1 MATEEKYHLNSV
13 EDLPLVNLGKFILD
27 CMREH
32 DPQTVALVEGETGQS
47 YTYKQLI
54 EFVEQAA
61 AGLQKFGVKKD
72 DVICV
77 LAPNNIDYM
86 VAFYGSALLYA
97 VLQPVNPLYTK
108 DDIKRVTEE
117 CKTKYLIT
125 IPAFLPKVKEA
136 LGEDSEIKVIT
147 FGEADGYTSF
157 SSLLDPS
164 NVSYTTPE
172 GDPKTCI
179 AALMSSSGTTGFPKA
194 VQISHYNMVSNTI
207 QQRSAKITDASDNF
221 VVFLPL
227 FHAYGLY
234 IITVTVHSIGGKI
247 VLMSKFQPD
256 MYLDLIQKH
265 KPRFLHVVPPIM
277 VMFAKYPKVSEYDLS
292 SVQTIVCGAAP
303 LSKEIESAVK
313 AKLNISNIFQGYGMT
328 EVGVTH
334 LCSNEDFRYKSVGR
348 LLPLVEMKIMNVD
361 TQEEC
366 KSNEEGEIW
375 IKGPQVCLG
384 YLNKPEQNAEMF
396 TEDGWTKTGDI
407 GYEDENGFLY
417 IVDRLKEL
425 IKYKAMQVAPAT
437 LEDILLKHEAVA
449 DVGVVGMPDE
459 EAGELPRAYVV
470 KKAGKDI
477 TEEELINFV
486 AGQVAPHMK
495 LRGGVEFVN
504 EIQRTASGKILRRT
518 LREKARELAA
528 SKNSESMTQ

>member
-1 MATEEKYHLNSV
+1 MAAEDNFELKTV
-13 EDLPLVNLGKFILD
+13 DDLPVVNAGKFILD

-32 DPQTVALVEGETGQS
+32 DPQTVALVDGETDKR
-47 YTYKQLI
+47 YTYQQLI
-54 EFVEQAA
+54 ELVEQAA
-61 AGLQKFGVKKD
+61 AGLQKYGVKKD

-77 LAPNNIDYM
+77 LAPNHIDYM
-86 VAFYGSALLYA
+86 VAFYASALLYS
-97 VLQPVNPLYTK
+97 VLQPLNPLYTK
-108 DDIKRVTEE
+108 DDIKRATEE

-125 IPAFLPKVKEA
+125 IPPLLPKVKEA
-136 LGEDSEIKVIT
+136 LGEDNEIKVIT

-164 NVSYTTPE
+164 NVCYTTPE
-172 GDPKTCI
+172 GDPKTCV
-179 AALMSSSGTTGFPKA
+179 AALMSSSGTTGFPKS
-194 VQISHYNMVSNTI
+194 VQISHYNMVANTL
-207 QQRSAKITDASDNF
+207 QQWAAKVTAVGDVF
-221 VVFLPL
+221 VVFVPL
-227 FHAYGLY
+227 FHAFGLY
-234 IITVTVHSIGGKI
+234 IITLAVHSVGGNI

-256 MYLDLIQKH
+256 LYLELIQKH

-277 VMFAKYPKVSEYDLS
+277 VMLAKYPKVSEYDLS
-292 SVQTIVCGAAP
+292 SVEFIACGAAP
-303 LSKEIESAVK
+303 LSKEIERAVT
-313 AKLNISNIFQGYGMT
+313 ARLNVSRVFQGYGMT

-334 LCSNEDFRYKSVGR
+334 ACSKEDARYKSVGKI
-348 LLPLVEMKIMNVD
+348 LPLVEMKIMNVD
-361 TQEEC
+361 THEEC
-366 KSNEEGEIW
+366 KANEEGELW
-375 IKGPQVCLG
+375 VKGPQVCLG
-384 YLNKPEQNAEMF
+384 YINKPEQNAEMF

-407 GYEDENGFLY
+407 AYEDEDGYLY

-486 AGQVAPHMK
+486 AEQVAPHMK
-495 LRGGVEFVN
+495 LRGGVEFVT
-504 EIQRTASGKILRRT
+504 EIQRTVSGKILRRT
-518 LREKARELAA
+518 LREKAREMAA
-528 SKNSESMTQ
+528 SKTSEPMTQ